1 MMERIICL
9 VARVFQVDPI
19 VIRFLFAKDSPIF
32 KQIAFTA
39 PLSLI
44 GVVSSFA
51 MPLLFAKQV
60 DYVTQSYLNH
70 DQSLLFNFYYIVGSI
85 FCYTMTMFV
94 IDKIIGWQL
103 NKLNFEHDNYIED
116 RINDHLSTL
125 DSGKFNTSLK
135 NVINEV
141 RSSSA
146 VLPSNVYDFG
156 TSILSIPAS
165 IIGFAVVAKFLNPYM
180 IILVITNSVITYLI
194 SWYKDRLSLQT
205 TNINYERNGKIA
217 QIRTLIWY
225 NFGNLMNTGKLNS
238 VINYYKSNRQ
248 ILVDANIEVGQKS
261 DKWNILDRS
270 VSEIITTLN
279 QILAGYL
286 VYSGQMT
293 IGGLSTYPSYN
304 SKASSLIRTISSLV
318 SKLYDLTISLKKLEF
333 ILILRSN
340 VDLSGTL
347 GIDNIDSVEYQD
359 VEYAYEDVEGL
370 YAEFQDR
377 FKDLIAQN
385 PLSLIF
391 SKPAVSIESKPKLL
405 DKVLKGFTLKVSK
418 GEIVTLVGPNGCG
431 KTTVL
436 QMLQKSYDPQ
446 GGQILVNGNPIQGY
460 NPDLIR
466 LNVRSISQRQ
476 ELLHGFSLREMIN
489 DSDEI
494 VSDDNIL
501 KVAELLGLNLTVE
514 DLDKVYG
521 YNLNLSGGQQQLIMF
536 VSVFINKFRITS
548 KSSLIILDEGFNQI
562 DPAKK
567 ATIFGLI
574 PKYLDDCIVLIV
586 THEIDLAMK
595 SDRVVVFGDGIV
607 ALEGSPQDLL
617 LTDNLFSKYA
627 GVIKN

>member
-1 MMERIICL
+1 VDKITLL
-9 VARVFQVDPI
+9 VARIFQVDPV
-19 VIRFLFAKDSPIF
+19 VISFLFDKVSPIF
-32 KQIAFTA
+32 RQIAYKA
-39 PLSLI
+39 PISIL
-44 GVVSSFA
+44 GVISSFA
-51 MPLLFAKQV
+51 LPLLFAKQV
-60 DYVTQSYLNH
+60 DLVTESFLSH
-70 DQSLLFNFYYIVGSI
+70 DQSLLIQFDYIVLGI
-85 FCYTMTMFV
+85 FCYTMIMFIV
-94 IDKIIGWQL
+94 DKVIGWQL
-103 NKLNFEHDNYIED
+103 NKLNFQHDNFIED
-116 RINDHLSTL
+116 KINNHLSTL

-146 VLPSNVYDFG
+146 VLPSSIYDFG
-156 TSILSIPAS
+156 TSILSIPTS
-165 IIGFAVVAKFLNPYM
+165 IIGLAIVAKFLNPYM
-180 IILVITNSVITYLI
+180 IILVITNSVITYII
-194 SWYKDRLSLQT
+194 SWYKDRLNLQT
-205 TNINYERNGKIA
+205 NNQNYERNGKIA

-225 NFGNLMNTGKLNS
+225 SFGNLMNTGKLKS
-238 VINYYKSNRQ
+238 VINYYNENRQ
-248 ILVDANIEVGQKS
+248 FLVDSNIEVGKRS

-270 VSEIITTLN
+270 VSELITNAN

-333 ILILRSN
+333 ILTLRSN
-340 VDLSGTL
+340 VDLTGTL
-347 GIDNIDSVEYQD
+347 GINNIDSIEYQN
-359 VEYAYEDVEGL
+359 VEYAYEDVKGL
-370 YAEFQDR
+370 YDEFQDR

-418 GEIVTLVGPNGCG
+418 GEIVTFVGPNGCG

-436 QMLQKSYDPQ
+436 QMLQRSYDPQ

-501 KVAELLGLNLTVE
+501 EVAELLGLNLTVE

-548 KSSLIILDEGFNQI
+548 KSSLIILDEAFNQI